1 MEKQAG
7 RRWRK
12 IDSDTLKRVC
22 VCHWVFIISEE
33 HASTYSLF
41 ATITS
46 FSGGGG
52 GGSSSSSSSTK
63 TVMVKTIVE
72 DIVDGKVVSSSTK

>member
-12 IDSDTLKRVC
+12 TDSETEKCVC

-33 HASTYSLF
+33 HVSTYSLF
-41 ATITS
+41 VTITS

-52 GGSSSSSSSTK
+52 GSSSSSSTK

-72 DIVDGKVVSSSTK
+72 DIVDGKVVSSTTN

>member
-1 MEKQAG
+1 M
-7 RRWRK
+7 
-12 IDSDTLKRVC
+12 C

-52 GGSSSSSSSTK
+52 GGGSSSGSSSTK